1 MVHMFRRALFP
12 ALVLLLGM
20 CAAAQAKREIVD
32 MAGRKVVVPDTIRRI
47 YCTVPP
53 ATFMIYAVDPG
64 LLAGL
69 NSPIPQQGKKYL
81 DRRVQ
86 RLPVVGGWMGQ
97 GKTPNLETLLKT
109 RPDIVVAWRWKGAAS
124 DSKLQQTLEQLGLP
138 LVYITID
145 SVNDYP
151 EAFRFLGRLLNRQ
164 TRAGKLSR
172 YAQKTLDDLKR
183 MRAAVPDPEK
193 VTVYY
198 AEGGDGLNTECSD
211 SVHAELIPLSG
222 GQNVFRCETKTIYGM
237 EKISLKEV
245 LNRNPDVILARD
257 RTSMD
262 RVLQDRRWAHVRAV
276 QNRRI
281 FRAPLVPLDWF
292 DRPPT
297 FMRLL
302 GARWLANKLYP
313 ARFPFNRIRETQ
325 DFYRLFLNVSLSE
338 QAAREILAP

>member
-1 MVHMFRRALFP
+1 MVRILRRALFP
-12 ALVLLLGM
+12 ALILFLGM
-20 CAAAQAKREIVD
+20 GASAEAKREIVD
-32 MAGRKVVVPDTIRRI
+32 MAGRKVIVPDTIRRV

-69 NSPIPQQGKKYL
+69 NSPIPQEGKKYL

-86 RLPVVGGWMGQ
+86 ILPVVGGWMGQ
-97 GKTPNLETLLKT
+97 GKTPNLETLLKI

-124 DSKLQQTLEQLGLP
+124 DIKLRQTLEQLGLP

-151 EAFRFLGRLLNRQ
+151 EAFRFLGRLLDRQ
-164 TRAGKLSR
+164 TRTGKLSR

-183 MRAAVPDPEK
+183 MHAALPDSEK

-198 AEGGDGLNTECSD
+198 AEGADGLNTECSD

-222 GQNVFRCETKTIYGM
+222 GKNIYRCETKTIYGM
-237 EKISLKEV
+237 EKISLEEV

-257 RTSMD
+257 RAFMD

-281 FRAPLVPLDWF
+281 YRAPLVPIDWF

-302 GARWLANKLYP
+302 GARWLTNTLYP
-313 ARFPFNRIRETQ
+313 ARFPFNRIRETR

-338 QAAREILAP
+338 QAAREILSP

>member
-1 MVHMFRRALFP
+1 MVNIFRRALFP
-12 ALVLLLGM
+12 ALILFLGM
-20 CAAAQAKREIVD
+20 CVSAEAKREIVD
-32 MAGRKVVVPDTIRRI
+32 MAGRKVIVPDTIRKV

-69 NSPIPQQGKKYL
+69 NSPIPQEGKKYL
-81 DRRVQ
+81 DRRVLK
-86 RLPVVGGWMGQ
+86 LPVVGGWMGQ
-97 GKTPNLETLLKT
+97 GKTPNLETLLKI

-124 DSKLQQTLEQLGLP
+124 DAKLQETLDQLGLP

-151 EAFRFLGRLLNRQ
+151 EAFRFLGRLLGREK
-164 TRAGKLSR
+164 RSEKLSR
-172 YAQKTLDDLKR
+172 YAQRTLEDLKKLR
-183 MRAAVPDPEK
+183 SAIPNPEK

-198 AEGGDGLNTECSD
+198 AEGADGLNTECSD

-222 GQNVFRCETKTIYGM
+222 GKNIYRCETKTIYGM
-237 EKISLKEV
+237 EKISLEEV
-245 LNRNPDVILARD
+245 LNRNPDVILARE
-257 RTSMD
+257 RAFMD
-262 RVLQDRRWAHVRAV
+262 SVLKDRRWAHVRAV

-281 FRAPLVPLDWF
+281 YRAPLVPLDWF

-302 GARWLANKLYP
+302 GAKWLANTLYP

-338 QAAREILAP
+338 QAAREILSL